1 MPLLLSKKV
10 QKKKTKI
17 RTASVGWV
25 KDRFEIFGLWSAAVP
40 RETLEL
46 TLRTMA
52 VLALDSGVDELGC
65 APGDGG
71 GGGAGA
77 GHGICD
83 QLGDGSGVL
92 KVTIFQQGVGC
103 VCGPCVGRSAN
114 KKKKKEG
121 NKKHKFLFLGVSW
134 LCLIL

>member
-1 MPLLLSKKV
+1 
-10 QKKKTKI
+10 
-17 RTASVGWV
+17 
-25 KDRFEIFGLWSAAVP
+25 
-40 RETLEL
+40 
-46 TLRTMA
+46 MA

-114 KKKKKEG
+114 KKKEERRKQKAQIFIFGCVMVVPYSLNKNKTSKKKQKEVLLAP
-121 NKKHKFLFLGVSW
+121 FCLFFSFSPQTRN
-134 LCLIL
+134 